1 MHNIMDKALQILFP
15 IQLVLFGAFLFFVGK
30 FIYITIK
37 TKLS

>member
-1 MHNIMDKALQILFP
+1 MENITQFLFP

-30 FIYITIK
+30 LIYLTIK

>member
-1 MHNIMDKALQILFP
+1 MENNLQFLFP

-30 FIYITIK
+30 LIYLTIK